1 MALVELKFEDTV
13 IYVEDNVPEEETGIA
28 LQQSTKE
35 NLENTIEM
43 KSLKND
49 KDLLED
55 TISIEPIG
63 DIYG

>member
-55 TISIEPIG
+55 TISMEPIG